1 MKARILITAVL
12 ATALSACVTSDTG
25 GRVTKESPK
34 DAAAYNYQLGA
45 AYLRE
50 GKLKLARER
59 LESSIRQ
66 NPNVAGAHFTLAI
79 LYERIGES
87 QMAERAY
94 RNALRIAPDDGAVQ
108 NSYAVHMCSKKRYEE
123 AERYFLKAANNP
135 LYATPEAAL
144 TNAGV
149 CMRQV
154 PNLVEAE
161 RYFREALNFDP
172 TYGDALAQLAYI
184 SFEEKNYLS
193 ARAFIARFMEKHTP
207 SSDVLLLAYR
217 VELALGDDDAA
228 QEYARTI
235 LQDFPTSSEAATLQ
249 RGGIG

>member
-1 MKARILITAVL
+1 MKARILITVVL
-12 ATALSACVTSDTG
+12 ATALSACVTTDTG
-25 GRVTKESPK
+25 RRVTKESPK

-50 GKLKLARER
+50 GKLQLARER

-79 LYERIGES
+79 LYERVGES
-87 QMAERAY
+87 QLAERSY

-154 PNLVEAE
+154 PNLDEAE
-161 RYFREALNFDP
+161 RYFREALKFDP
-172 TYGDALAQLAYI
+172 TYRDALAQLAYI
-184 SFEEKNYLS
+184 SYEEKNYLS

-235 LQDFPTSSEAATLQ
+235 LQDFPTSREAATLQ
-249 RGGIG
+249 RSGIG